1 MESSLNLIVV
11 KTKKDGIFVS
21 DNIKGDN
28 YFTSKIPSMFFDDK
42 LLVATFKKDWYK
54 LEDLPNKIETKPPS
68 QSVNFRYELKQGFPE
83 TEMTP
88 KTISSVDW
96 DEDSQM
102 GGLYELK
109 FDKIEKDLVEVDF
122 NLEIL
127 SEEENF
133 SVEKAKYPYT
143 TTLITSL
150 TTHPAL
156 HSERPCTISGAELY
170 KILRKEIQIKL
181 DRNYAK
187 ISSDYDFCLGV
198 EKIIPQEKQSY
209 QVDVGKRRP
218 KYETRYTTSRS
229 VKVLELCPTP
239 RDGYEVVK
247 PILGENQKDLES
259 KVEKYISNIIEE
271 LNKPLIN
278 CECCKGMGVIDKKE

>member
-21 DNIKGDN
+21 DNVMGN
-28 YFTSKIPSMFFDDK
+28 PYFSSKIPSMFFDGE
-42 LLVATFKKDWYK
+42 LLLATFKKDWYR
-54 LEDLPNKIETKPPS
+54 LNKIPQKIERSLPA
-68 QSVNFRYELKQGFPE
+68 QSINKRYELKQGFPE
-83 TEMTP
+83 TGLTP
-88 KTISSVDW
+88 KVISWEDW
-96 DEDSQM
+96 DDESQV
-102 GGLYELK
+102 GGLYEFK
-109 FDKIEKDLVEVDF
+109 FDQLEGDVVEVDF

-127 SEEENF
+127 SEEERF
-133 SVEKAKYPYT
+133 CVEKAKFPYS
-143 TTLITSL
+143 TTLMTSL

-170 KILRKEIQIKL
+170 KILRKEVQIKL
-181 DRNYAK
+181 DRNYAR
-187 ISSDYDFCLGV
+187 ITSDYDFCLGV